1 MACFESGIELEPVA
15 ALLAGGANARAELLE
30 VKLTALHLAA
40 NNGKLDIV
48 TALLGAG
55 ADVNAVTN
63 DGKTA
68 LMAAAARSNGAAE
81 IVELLLK
88 SGAKKDCKDAE
99 GKTALQMVQ
108 EEKEEALQ
116 RAEARTLLAF

>member
-15 ALLAGGANARAELLE
+15 ALLAGGADARAELLE
-30 VKLTALHLAA
+30 VRLTALHLAA

-48 TALLGAG
+48 TALLDAG

-68 LMAAAARSNGAAE
+68 LMAAASRSDGGAD

-88 SGAKKDCKDAE
+88 RGAKRDCVDAE
-99 GKTALQMVQ
+99 GKTARQMVQ
-108 EEKEEALQ
+108 EENEEAAQ
-116 RAEARTLLAF
+116 RAEARTLLAV